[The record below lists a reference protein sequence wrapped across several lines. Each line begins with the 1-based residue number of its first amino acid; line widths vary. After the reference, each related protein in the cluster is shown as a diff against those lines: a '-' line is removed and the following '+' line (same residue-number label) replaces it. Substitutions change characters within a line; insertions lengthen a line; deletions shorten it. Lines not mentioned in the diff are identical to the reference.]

1 MTTLMETTI
10 QKIMAL
16 ELYQVETTT
25 VDLTVTNKYQSLLEL
40 QSSVVQI
47 MSGCEPEAFSA

>member
-10 QKIMAL
+10 QKIMVL

-40 QSSVVQI
+40 QSSAVRI
-47 MSGCEPEAFSA
+47 MSGCGQEAFSA